1 MGNRK
6 TAADPDASV
15 EDFLST
21 VGEQRRTESHALI
34 ATMSEITGEP
44 AVMWGSAI
52 IGFGVDDSG
61 GSAWPRLAF
70 SPRKTKI
77 SLYITSDAER
87 LTPQLDAIGKY
98 TIGKGCI
105 YLNKLADVDSAAL
118 SELIARVYAD
128 KTTD

>member
-1 MGNRK
+1 MGSPK

-15 EDFLST
+15 DGFLST
-21 VGEQRRTESHALI
+21 VGEQRRTESRALI
-34 ATMSEITGEP
+34 ATMSEITGVP
-44 AVMWGSAI
+44 AVMWGTAI

-61 GSAWPRLAF
+61 GSPWPLLAF

-77 SLYITSDAER
+77 SLYITSDAES